1 MDEKARKAYEA
12 AKKKA
17 KAQKDLDN
25 AKSGANMMGD
35 AAGLGGLR
43 RKLRGRQKMLEDI

>member
-17 KAQKDLDN
+17 RAQKELDN
-25 AKSGANMMGD
+25 AKSGANMAAD
-35 AAGLGGLR
+35 AAGLGKLR
-43 RKLRGRQKMLEDI
+43 RKINTRKKMLDDI